1 MNGHFDRKW
10 FDKFVK
16 SGSKEYDDLPLM
28 YKLVVYKEYMGFFQ
42 QEEFRAICNK
52 RPYMGLQKKI
62 MKYYREQAIE
72 DIDGLLAAVEPY
84 DRYKYMNLMTMKL
97 GILKLIEGKSHID
110 KSKGIYVDLYKE
122 LYDAGLHLD
131 AIHVLMTLVDECSS
145 AYNVLIW
152 RPFWPGALYYSVERR
167 NLSGTDDGFFSE
179 IFAGMTTDYERSDTL
194 LAG

>member
-1 MNGHFDRKW
+1 MSLIKTGFREVIDHLNHSQKVLYTASTFRMLMNGHFDRKW

-16 SGSKEYDDLPLM
+16 PGSKEYDDLPLM
-28 YKLVVYKEYMGFFQ
+28 DKLTVYKEYMGFFQ

-62 MKYYREQAIE
+62 MKYYREQAIA

-84 DRYKYMNLMTMKL
+84 DRFKYMNLMTMKL

-152 RPFWPGALYYSVERR
+152 RPFWTGAFVL
-167 NLSGTDDGFFSE
+167 
-179 IFAGMTTDYERSDTL
+179 
-194 LAG
+194 